1 MKMELDKDLFCVVG
15 LGGSGRAAV
24 RLLCSQG
31 ARVRGYDAR
40 APKDL
45 GDAAQELKKLG
56 VELFTGELEATVF
69 EGVSHVVLSPGVPPR
84 AVRDLAEAAGA
95 ELLGELELSSRF
107 LPGTFAAIAGT
118 NGKST
123 VTQLLGDM
131 LERGARPVFVGGN
144 LGTPLSEAVA
154 GPASG
159 SDGLLVVEVSSFQL
173 ETVRHF
179 HAHVAVLLNIT
190 DDHLD
195 RYDDFADY
203 AAAKG
208 RVFAAQTADDFA
220 LVPEGD
226 AFLTQLAAVGDAKVV
241 HFGGEHSLVRIE
253 GDVLLSTDGAFRF
266 PLSDLAVTGRHN
278 AIDACA
284 AASAALLLGAPVE
297 DIAAALREFRGL
309 PHRMQLVC
317 ERRGVRYLDDSKA
330 TNVGAAAAALDGFL
344 GSAGKVVLIAG
355 GRDKGGSYAP
365 LVEPLSKVG
374 RAIVCLGEAAAK
386 MERALGETDLP
397 IRRTASMAEAVRVA
411 ASLAE
416 PGDTVLLS
424 PACSSYDMFV
434 SYTHRGDA
442 FAGAARALPD
452 AAPGEGR

>member
-173 ETVRHF
+173 ETVRDF

-195 RYDDFADY
+195 RY
-203 AAAKG
+203 
-208 RVFAAQTADDFA
+208 DDFA

-434 SYTHRGDA
+434 SYAHRGNA
-442 FAGAARALPD
+442 FAGAVRALPD